1 VSDGAG
7 TGDVRRAA
15 EAGARGDYPAWPNL
29 AAMMF
34 DRAAAWGDRP
44 ALWAKQG
51 DRWVPTSWAELART
65 AAGLAASLRAG
76 GVAPGDRV
84 LLLAENRPE
93 WPIADLA
100 IMSLR
105 AISVPAYT
113 TYTPADLA
121 HLLTDSGARAA
132 IVSTRA
138 LAAKLSEAAARAAQ
152 ETASSGKAAG
162 LDLVVAME
170 ETPPVGQA
178 RLLAWQEAISAEP
191 PPGLREEVLAIPPEQ
206 TACLIYTSG
215 TGGAPK
221 GVMLPH
227 RALLSN
233 CRGAW
238 ELLKPLRLE
247 NEVYLSF
254 LPLSH
259 SYEHTCGQFFL
270 LSIGTQIHY
279 ASGADRVAQEMAEVR
294 PTVMTAVPRLFEVI
308 RSRILAQLK
317 REPKWKRDLFVA
329 ALALGAKRARGE
341 RLGPTGWFA
350 DLALDWLVRRKVRA
364 RFGGRLKGIMSG
376 GARLD
381 PDVGGFFLALG
392 IPVMQGYGQ
401 TEAGPVISANPPGR
415 IRIDTV
421 GLPLP
426 NVELRI
432 AEDGEILV
440 RGDLVMQGYWNNP
453 EATAEAI
460 RDGWLHTGDIGTLDE
475 DGYLRI
481 TDRKRE
487 IIKTTGGDMISPAR
501 VEGVLVQQPAIAQ
514 AVVAG
519 DGRAHLVALLVP
531 AEGADEHELACA
543 VEDAN
548 RVLTVTERVRHWR
561 TVPGFTIENGLLT
574 STLKVRRQRVLA
586 EYRALIDE
594 MYA

>member
-1 VSDGAG
+1 MNA
-7 TGDVRRAA
+7 
-15 EAGARGDYPAWPNL
+15 YPAWPNL

-34 DRAAAWGDRP
+34 DRAATWGDRP
-44 ALWAKQG
+44 ALWARHDG
-51 DRWVPTSWAELART
+51 TWRPTSWATLGRS
-65 AAGLAASLRAG
+65 AAGLAATLRRG
-76 GVAPGDRV
+76 GVNPGDRV

-93 WPIADLA
+93 WPIADTA
-100 IMSLR
+100 IMAIR
-105 AISVPAYT
+105 GISVPAYT
-113 TYTPADLA
+113 TYTPGDIAHVLA
-121 HLLTDSGARAA
+121 DSGARAA
-132 IVSTRA
+132 IVSTAA
-138 LAAKLSEAAARAAQ
+138 LAARLMQGAAA
-152 ETASSGKAAG
+152 SGG
-162 LDLVVAME
+162 LDLVIAME
-170 ETPPVGQA
+170 PVETEGA
-178 RLLAWQEAISAEP
+178 RVIAWEEAVAAEAL
-191 PPGLREEVLAIPPEQ
+191 PGFQEEVMGIPAEQ

-233 CRGAW
+233 CAGAW
-238 ELLKPLRLE
+238 ELLKPLDLKD
-247 NEVYLSF
+247 EVYLSF

-279 ASGADRVAQEMAEVR
+279 ASGADRIAPEMLEVR

-308 RSRILAQLK
+308 RSRILAGLK

-329 ALALGAKRARGE
+329 ALALGAKRVRGQS
-341 RLGPTGWFA
+341 LGPTGWFA
-350 DLALDWLVRRKVRA
+350 DKALEVLVRRKVRE

-392 IPVMQGYGQ
+392 IPIMQGYGQ
-401 TEAGPVISANPPGR
+401 TEAGPVVSANPPDR

-426 NVELRI
+426 NVEVRI
-432 AEDGEILV
+432 ADDGEILV

-453 EATAEAI
+453 DATDAAI
-460 RDGWLHTGDIGTLDE
+460 RDGWLHTGDVGALDE

-501 VEGVLVQQPAIAQ
+501 VEGILAQSDAVAQ

-519 DGRAHLVALLVP
+519 DGRSHLVALLVP
-531 AEGADEHELACA
+531 AEGADEKELARA
-543 VEDAN
+543 VDEAN
-548 RVLTVTERVRHWR
+548 RVLTVTERIRHWR
-561 TVPGFTIENGLLT
+561 AVPGFTIENGLLT
-574 STLKVRRQRVLA
+574 STQKIRRQMVLREHA
-586 EYRALIDE
+586 GLVEE
-594 MYA
+594 MFS

>member
-1 VSDGAG
+1 
-7 TGDVRRAA
+7 
-15 EAGARGDYPAWPNL
+15 
-29 AAMMF
+29 MMF
-34 DRAAAWGDRP
+34 DRAATWGERP
-44 ALWAKQG
+44 ALWARHEG
-51 DRWVPTSWAELART
+51 TWRPTSWATLGRQAT
-65 AAGLAASLRAG
+65 GLAATLRAG
-76 GVAPGDRV
+76 GVNPGDRV

-93 WPIADLA
+93 WPIADTA
-100 IMSLR
+100 IMAIR
-105 AISVPAYT
+105 GISVPAYT
-113 TYTPADLA
+113 TYTPADIAHVLA
-121 HLLTDSGARAA
+121 DSGARAA
-132 IVSTRA
+132 IVSTAA
-138 LAAKLSEAAARAAQ
+138 LAARLMEGAAA
-152 ETASSGKAAG
+152 SGG
-162 LDLVVAME
+162 LDLVIVMEPADIHGARVIGWEEAVAAG
-170 ETPPVGQA
+170 P
-178 RLLAWQEAISAEP
+178 L
-191 PPGLREEVLAIPPEQ
+191 PGFQEEVMGIPAEQ

-233 CRGAW
+233 CEGAW
-238 ELLKPLRLE
+238 ELLKPLGLKD
-247 NEVYLSF
+247 EVYLSF

-279 ASGADRVAQEMAEVR
+279 ASGADRIAPEMLEVR

-308 RSRILAQLK
+308 RSRILAGLK

-329 ALALGAKRARGE
+329 ALALGARRVRGE
-341 RLGPTGWFA
+341 SLGPAGWFA
-350 DLALDWLVRRKVRA
+350 DKALEVLVRRKVRA

-392 IPVMQGYGQ
+392 IPIMQGYGQ
-401 TEAGPVISANPPGR
+401 TEAGPVVSANPPDG

-426 NVELRI
+426 NVEVRI
-432 AEDGEILV
+432 AADGEILV
-440 RGDLVMQGYWNNP
+440 RGDLVMQGYWNNA
-453 EATAEAI
+453 EATEAAI
-460 RDGWLHTGDIGTLDE
+460 RDGWLHTGDVGALDD

-501 VEGVLVQQPAIAQ
+501 VEGILGQQGGVAQ

-531 AEGADEHELACA
+531 AEGADEKDLARA

-548 RVLTVTERVRHWR
+548 RVLTVTERIRHWR
-561 TVPGFTIENGLLT
+561 AVPGFTIENGLLT
-574 STLKVRRQRVLA
+574 STQKIRRQMVLREHA
-586 EYRALIDE
+586 GLVEE
-594 MYA
+594 MFS

>member
-1 VSDGAG
+1 
-7 TGDVRRAA
+7 
-15 EAGARGDYPAWPNL
+15 
-29 AAMMF
+29 MMF
-34 DRAAAWGDRP
+34 ERAAAWGERP
-44 ALWAKQG
+44 ALWARRQG
-51 DRWVPTSWAELART
+51 RWQATSWATLGRQ
-65 AAGLAASLRAG
+65 AAGLAATLRAN
-76 GVAPGDRV
+76 GVNPGDRV
-84 LLLAENRPE
+84 LILAENRPE
-93 WPIADLA
+93 WPIADTA
-100 IMSLR
+100 IMAVR
-105 AISVPAYT
+105 GIAVPAYT
-113 TYTPADLA
+113 TYTPADIAHVLA
-121 HLLTDSGARAA
+121 DSGARAA
-132 IVSTRA
+132 IVSTDA
-138 LAAKLSEAAARAAQ
+138 LARKLIEGAAAA
-152 ETASSGKAAG
+152 GG

-170 ETPPVGQA
+170 TVEDAHTRVI
-178 RLLAWQEAISAEP
+178 AWDEAVAAAP
-191 PPGLREEVLAIPPEQ
+191 LPGFQEEVLGIPAEQ

-233 CRGAW
+233 CAGAW
-238 ELLKPLRLE
+238 ELLKPLELSDE
-247 NEVYLSF
+247 TYLSF

-270 LSIGTQIHY
+270 LSIGTQVYY
-279 ASGADRVAQEMAEVR
+279 ASGADRIAPEMLEVR

-308 RSRILAQLK
+308 RSRILAGLK

-329 ALALGAKRARGE
+329 ALALGARRVRGQS
-341 RLGPTGWFA
+341 LGPTGWFA
-350 DLALDWLVRRKVRA
+350 DKVLEVLVRRKVRE

-381 PDVGGFFLALG
+381 PEVGGFFLALG

-426 NVELRI
+426 NVEVRI
-432 AEDGEILV
+432 ADDGEILV

-453 EATAEAI
+453 AATEAAI
-460 RDGWLHTGDIGTLDE
+460 RDGWLHTGDVGALDE

-487 IIKTTGGDMISPAR
+487 IIKTTGGDMVSPAR
-501 VEGVLVQQPAIAQ
+501 VEGILAQQAAIHQ

-531 AEGADEHELACA
+531 AEGADEKELARA

-548 RVLTVTERVRHWR
+548 RVLTVTERIRHWR
-561 TVPGFTIENGLLT
+561 AVPDFTIENGLLT
-574 STLKVRRQRVLA
+574 STQKIRRQKVLA
-586 EYRALIDE
+586 EHGALVEE
-594 MYA
+594 MYGA

>member
-1 VSDGAG
+1 MTMPADTKGF
-7 TGDVRRAA
+7 AA
-15 EAGARGDYPAWPNL
+15 AMDAAAIPEPGPTPGGYPAWPNL

-34 DRAAAWGDRP
+34 SRALAWRDRP
-44 ALWAKQG
+44 ALWAKAG
-51 DRWVPTSWAELART
+51 ASWRATTWLSLGAQ
-65 AAGLAASLRAG
+65 AAGLAATLRQR
-76 GVAPGDRV
+76 GVSPGDRV

-93 WPIADLA
+93 WPIADTA
-100 IMSLR
+100 IMAIR
-105 AISVPAYT
+105 GISVPAYT
-113 TYTPADLA
+113 TYTPGDLA
-121 HLLTDSGARAA
+121 HVLKDSGARAA

-138 LAAKLSEAAARAAQ
+138 LAAKLGAAAAEA
-152 ETASSGKAAG
+152 GG

-170 ETPPVGQA
+170 EPAPIAGATTLGWDEAVA
-178 RLLAWQEAISAEP
+178 AALL
-191 PPGLREEVLAIPPEQ
+191 PGFRDEVLAIPGEQ

-233 CRGAW
+233 CAGAW
-238 ELLKPLRLE
+238 ALLSPLDLRDE
-247 NEVYLSF
+247 TYLSF

-270 LSIGTQIHY
+270 LSIGTQVFY
-279 ASGADRVAQEMAEVR
+279 ASGADKVAQEMAEVR
-294 PTVMTAVPRLFEVI
+294 PTVMTVVPRLFEVI

-317 REPKWKRDLFVA
+317 RAPKWKRDLFVA
-329 ALALGAKRARGE
+329 ALALGARRARGE
-341 RLGPTGWFA
+341 PLGFLGSLA
-350 DLALDWLVRRKVRA
+350 DPVLDFIVRRKVRA

-426 NVELRI
+426 NVAVRI

-453 EATAEAI
+453 EATAAVL
-460 RDGWLHTGDIGTLDE
+460 RDGWLHTGDVGALDA

-501 VEGVLVQQPAIAQ
+501 VEGVLAQQAAIAQ

-531 AEGADEHELACA
+531 AEGADERALSRA
-543 VEDAN
+543 VEEAN
-548 RVLTVTERVRHWR
+548 RALTVTERVRRWR
-561 TVPGFTIENGLLT
+561 AVPAFTIENGLLT
-574 STLKVRRQRVLA
+574 STQKVRRQKVLA
-586 EYRALIDE
+586 EHRALVEE

>member
-1 VSDGAG
+1 MTNSGDWDDLAASLKANGALASMG
-7 TGDVRRAA
+7 Q
-15 EAGARGDYPAWPNL
+15 AGSGYPAWPNL

-34 DRAAAWGDRP
+34 SRAAEWGERP
-44 ALWAKQG
+44 AVWAREG
-51 DRWVPTSWAELART
+51 TSWRATSWAALGQA
-65 AAGLAASLRAG
+65 AAGLASALRAH
-76 GVAPGDRV
+76 GVEPGDRV

-100 IMSLR
+100 IMAVR
-105 AISVPAYT
+105 GVCVPAYT
-113 TYTPADLA
+113 TFTPGDIAHVLA
-121 HLLTDSGARAA
+121 DSGARAA
-132 IVSTRA
+132 VVSTRA
-138 LAAKLSEAAARAAQ
+138 LAQKLMDGAGRA
-152 ETASSGKAAG
+152 GG

-170 ETPPVGQA
+170 DVGALAGTTVLPWTEGVSRPPLPGF
-178 RLLAWQEAISAEP
+178 AEE
-191 PPGLREEVLAIPPEQ
+191 LLAIPGEQ

-233 CRGAW
+233 CAGAW
-238 ELLKPLRLE
+238 ELLKPLGLKD
-247 NEVYLSF
+247 EVYLSF

-270 LSIGTQIHY
+270 LSIGTQIYY
-279 ASGADRVAQEMAEVR
+279 ASGADRIAPEMLEVR

-308 RSRILAQLK
+308 RSRILTGLK

-329 ALALGAKRARGE
+329 ALALGARRVRGQS
-341 RLGPTGWFA
+341 LGPTGWFA
-350 DLALDWLVRRKVRA
+350 DKALEFLVRRKVRA

-392 IPVMQGYGQ
+392 IPIMQGYGQ
-401 TEAGPVISANPPGR
+401 TEAGPVIAANPPGR

-426 NVELRI
+426 NVEVRI
-432 AEDGEILV
+432 ANDGEILV

-453 EATAEAI
+453 EATEAAI
-460 RDGWLHTGDIGTLDE
+460 RDGWLHTGDVGSLDE

-487 IIKTTGGDMISPAR
+487 IIKTTGGDMVSPAR
-501 VEGVLVQQPAIAQ
+501 VEGILAQQSAIAQ

-519 DGRAHLVALLVP
+519 DGRSHLVALIVP
-531 AEGADEHELACA
+531 ADGADEKEIGLA
-543 VEDAN
+543 VDEAN
-548 RVLTVTERVRHWR
+548 RTLTVTERIRHWR
-561 TVPGFTIENGLLT
+561 AVPAFTIENGLLT
-574 STLKVRRQRVLA
+574 STQKVRRQIVLR
-586 EYRALIDE
+586 EHKDIVER

>member
-1 VSDGAG
+1 MTGSTGWDGFAAAL
-7 TGDVRRAA
+7 TGQGGLS
-15 EAGARGDYPAWPNL
+15 EFEPEGSGYPRWPNL
-29 AAMMF
+29 AVMMF
-34 DRAAAWGDRP
+34 SRAVAWGDRP
-44 ALWAKQG
+44 ALWSKHG
-51 DRWVPTSWAELART
+51 SEWRPTSWRDLGRA
-65 AAGLAASLRAG
+65 AAGLAASLRAH
-76 GVAPGDRV
+76 GVAAGDRV
-84 LLLAENRPE
+84 LILAENRPE

-100 IMSLR
+100 IMAVR

-113 TYTPADLA
+113 TFTPGDIAHVLA
-121 HLLTDSGARAA
+121 DSGARAA
-132 IVSTRA
+132 VVSTKA
-138 LAAKLSEAAARAAQ
+138 LARKLMEGAGL
-152 ETASSGKAAG
+152 ASG

-170 ETPPVGQA
+170 EVGPLEGTTVLPWADAIAPEPTAGLGEDA
-178 RLLAWQEAISAEP
+178 R
-191 PPGLREEVLAIPPEQ
+191 AIPPEQ

-233 CRGAW
+233 CAGAW
-238 ELLKPLRLE
+238 ELLRPLDLKD
-247 NEVYLSF
+247 EVYLSF

-270 LSIGTQIHY
+270 LSIGTQIYY
-279 ASGADRVAQEMAEVR
+279 ASGADRIAPEMLEVR

-308 RSRILAQLK
+308 RSRILAGLK

-329 ALALGAKRARGE
+329 ALALGARRVRGQS
-341 RLGPTGWFA
+341 LGPTGWFA
-350 DLALDWLVRRKVRA
+350 DKALEVLVRRKVRE

-392 IPVMQGYGQ
+392 IPIMQGYGQ
-401 TEAGPVISANPPGR
+401 TEAGPVVAANPPGA

-426 NVELRI
+426 NVEVRI

-453 EATAEAI
+453 EATEAAI
-460 RDGWLHTGDIGTLDE
+460 RDGWLHTGDVGSIDE

-487 IIKTTGGDMISPAR
+487 IIKTTGGDMVSPAR
-501 VEGVLVQQPAIAQ
+501 VEGILAQHAAIQQ

-519 DGRAHLVALLVP
+519 DGRSHLVALIVP
-531 AEGADEHELACA
+531 ADGVDEKDVAQA
-543 VEDAN
+543 VEEAN
-548 RVLTVTERVRHWR
+548 RTLTVTERIRRWR
-561 TVPGFTIENGLLT
+561 VVPAFTIENGLLT
-574 STLKVRRQRVLA
+574 STQKVRRQIVLR
-586 EYRALIDE
+586 EHKDIVERL
-594 MYA
+594 YA

>member
-1 VSDGAG
+1 VTELAGMRDGAAPA
-7 TGDVRRAA
+7 TAW
-15 EAGARGDYPAWPNL
+15 RGDYPAWPNL
-29 AAMMF
+29 AVMMF
-34 DRAAAWGDRP
+34 DRAAQWAERP
-44 ALWAKQG
+44 ALWAKDG
-51 DRWVPTSWAELART
+51 GRWTPTTWGALARD
-65 AAGLAASLRAG
+65 AAGLAAALRAG

-100 IMSLR
+100 IMAIR
-105 AISVPAYT
+105 GISVPAYT
-113 TYTPADLA
+113 TCTPDDLA
-121 HLLTDSGARAA
+121 HVLADSGARAA

-138 LAAKLSEAAARAAQ
+138 LARKLAEGTARAA
-152 ETASSGKAAG
+152 TRGGG

-170 ETPPVGQA
+170 ETGEVAGA
-178 RLLAWQEAISAEP
+178 RLVPWPEAVAAEP
-191 PPGLREEVLAIPPEQ
+191 PAGFREEVLAIPPEQ

-233 CRGAW
+233 CAGAW
-238 ELLKPLRLE
+238 ELLKPLALKD
-247 NEVYLSF
+247 EVYLSF

-270 LSIGTQIHY
+270 LSIGTQVYY
-279 ASGADRVAQEMAEVR
+279 ASGTDRVAQEMAEVR

-329 ALALGAKRARGE
+329 ALALGARRVRGQS
-341 RLGPTGWFA
+341 LGPTGWFA
-350 DLALDWLVRRKVRA
+350 DKALEFLVRRKVRE

-392 IPVMQGYGQ
+392 IPIMQGYGQ
-401 TEAGPVISANPPGR
+401 TEAGPVVSANPPGR

-426 NVELRI
+426 NVEVRI
-432 AEDGEILV
+432 GEDGEILV
-440 RGDLVMQGYWNNP
+440 RGDLVMQGYWNDP
-453 EATAEAI
+453 DATAAVL
-460 RDGWLHTGDIGTLDE
+460 RDGWLHTGDVGALDE

-501 VEGVLVQQPAIAQ
+501 VEGVLTQQGAIAQ

-531 AEGADEHELACA
+531 AEGADERELARA
-543 VEDAN
+543 VEEAN
-548 RVLTVTERVRHWR
+548 RALTVTERVRHWR
-561 TVPGFTIENGLLT
+561 AVPGFTIENGLLT
-574 STLKVRRQRVLA
+574 STQKVRRQIVLREHA
-586 EYRALIDE
+586 ALVEE
-594 MYA
+594 MYG

>member
-1 VSDGAG
+1 MTEAAG
-7 TGDVRRAA
+7 TRERPAPG
-15 EAGARGDYPAWPNL
+15 GYPAWPNL
-29 AAMMF
+29 AVMLF
-34 DRAAAWGDRP
+34 DRAAQWGERP

-51 DRWVPTSWAELART
+51 GRWVPTSWMRLARE
-65 AAGLAASLRAG
+65 AAGLAATLRSR

-100 IMSLR
+100 IMSIR

-113 TYTPADLA
+113 TYTPEDLA
-121 HLLTDSGARAA
+121 HVLADSGARAA

-138 LAAKLSEAAARAAQ
+138 LAEKLAEAAARSA
-152 ETASSGKAAG
+152 TAGGGG
-162 LDLVVAME
+162 LELVVAME
-170 ETPPVGQA
+170 PAGAVGAA
-178 RLLAWQEAISAEP
+178 RIVPWAEAVSPEP
-191 PPGLREEVLAIPPEQ
+191 PAGLREEVHTIPPDQ

-227 RALLSN
+227 RAMLSN
-233 CRGAW
+233 CAGAW
-238 ELLKPLRLE
+238 ELLKPLALE
-247 NEVYLSF
+247 DEIYLSF

-270 LSIGTQIHY
+270 LSIGTQIYY
-279 ASGADRVAQEMAEVR
+279 ATGADRVAQEMLEVR

-308 RSRILAQLK
+308 RSRILAGLK
-317 REPKWKRDLFVA
+317 REPKWKQDLFVA
-329 ALALGAKRARGE
+329 ALALGARRVRGQS
-341 RLGPTGWFA
+341 LGAGGWFA
-350 DLALDWLVRRKVRA
+350 DRVLEGLVRRKVRA

-392 IPVMQGYGQ
+392 IPIMQGYGQ
-401 TEAGPVISANPPGR
+401 TEAGPVISANPPDR

-460 RDGWLHTGDIGTLDE
+460 RDGWLHTGDVGALDD

-487 IIKTTGGDMISPAR
+487 IIKTTGGEMISPAR
-501 VEGVLVQQPAIAQ
+501 VEGILARQPAIQQ

-531 AEGADEHELACA
+531 AEGADEAELARA

-548 RVLTVTERVRHWR
+548 RSLTVAERIRRWR
-561 TVPGFTIENGLLT
+561 AVPGFTIENGLLT
-574 STLKVRRQRVLA
+574 TTQKVRRQKVLA
-586 EYRALIDE
+586 AYRSLVEE

>member
-1 VSDGAG
+1 VTDSAG
-7 TGDVRRAA
+7 LRDPSATG
-15 EAGARGDYPAWPNL
+15 GYPAWPNL
-29 AAMMF
+29 AVMMF
-34 DRAAAWGDRP
+34 DRAAQWAGKP
-44 ALWAKQG
+44 AVWAKEG
-51 DRWVPTSWAELART
+51 GRWVPTTWGALARD
-65 AAGLAASLRAG
+65 AAGLAATLRAG

-100 IMSLR
+100 IMAIR
-105 AISVPAYT
+105 GISVPAYT
-113 TYTPADLA
+113 TYTPDDLA
-121 HLLTDSGARAA
+121 HVMADSGARAA
-132 IVSTRA
+132 VVSTRA
-138 LAAKLSEAAARAAQ
+138 LARKLAEAAARAA
-152 ETASSGKAAG
+152 TKGAG

-170 ETPPVGQA
+170 EIDAVGGA
-178 RLLAWQEAISAEP
+178 RLIAWPEAVSPEP
-191 PPGLREEVLAIPPEQ
+191 PPGFREEVLGIPPEQ

-233 CRGAW
+233 CAGAW
-238 ELLKPLRLE
+238 ELLKPLGLKD
-247 NEVYLSF
+247 EVYLSF

-308 RSRILAQLK
+308 RSRILAGLK

-329 ALALGAKRARGE
+329 ALALGARRVRGQS
-341 RLGPTGWFA
+341 LGPTGWFA
-350 DLALDWLVRRKVRA
+350 DKALEFLVRRKVRE

-392 IPVMQGYGQ
+392 IPIMQGYGQ
-401 TEAGPVISANPPGR
+401 TEAGPVVAANPPGR

-426 NVELRI
+426 NVEVRI

-453 EATAEAI
+453 EATAAVL
-460 RDGWLHTGDIGTLDE
+460 RDGWLHTGDVGALDE

-501 VEGVLVQQPAIAQ
+501 VEGILAQQGAIHQ

-531 AEGADEHELACA
+531 AEGADEKELARA
-543 VEDAN
+543 VEEAN

-561 TVPGFTIENGLLT
+561 AVPGFTIENGLLT
-574 STLKVRRQRVLA
+574 STQKIRRQIVLREHA
-586 EYRALIDE
+586 ALIE
-594 MYA
+594 QMYS

>member
-1 VSDGAG
+1 MDGGANGQALG
-7 TGDVRRAA
+7 TETGFGA
-15 EAGARGDYPAWPNL
+15 EYMTETGYPAWPNL
-29 AAMMF
+29 PVMMF
-34 DRAAAWGDRP
+34 SRALQWRDRP
-44 ALWAKQG
+44 AVWAKVG
-51 DRWVPTSWAELART
+51 DTWRKTTWIELGQA
-65 AAGLAASLRAG
+65 AAGLAASLREA

-100 IMSLR
+100 IM
-105 AISVPAYT
+105 AIRGIAVPAYT
-113 TYTPADLA
+113 TFTPADIAHVLA
-121 HLLTDSGARAA
+121 DSGARAA
-132 IVSTRA
+132 VVSTHALAQRLMEGAA
-138 LAAKLSEAAARAAQ
+138 LAAER
-152 ETASSGKAAG
+152 GGG

-170 ETPPVGQA
+170 DVGALAGVRVLPWGEATARPP
-178 RLLAWQEAISAEP
+178 L
-191 PPGLREEVLAIPPEQ
+191 PGFREEVLAIPPEQ

-233 CRGAW
+233 CQGAW
-238 ELLKPLRLE
+238 ELLKPLDLRDE
-247 NEVYLSF
+247 TYLSF

-270 LSIGTQIHY
+270 LSIGTQVYY
-279 ASGADRVAQEMAEVR
+279 ASGADRIAPEMMEVR

-308 RSRILAQLK
+308 RSRILAGVK

-329 ALALGAKRARGE
+329 ALALGARKVRGQS
-341 RLGPTGWFA
+341 LGPTGWFA
-350 DLALDWLVRRKVRA
+350 DIALDFLVRRKVRA

-392 IPVMQGYGQ
+392 IPIMQGYGQ

-426 NVELRI
+426 NVEVRI

-440 RGDLVMQGYWNNP
+440 RGELMMQGYWNNP
-453 EATAEAI
+453 GATGEAI
-460 RDGWLHTGDIGTLDE
+460 RDGWLHTGDVGSLDE

-487 IIKTTGGDMISPAR
+487 IIKTTGGDMVSPAR
-501 VEGVLVQQPAIAQ
+501 VEGILAQQGAIAQ

-519 DGRAHLVALLVP
+519 DGRSHLVALIV
-531 AEGADEHELACA
+531 AADGADEKEVARA
-543 VEDAN
+543 VDDAN
-548 RVLTVTERVRHWR
+548 RTLTVTERIRFWR
-561 TVPGFTIENGLLT
+561 AVPAFTIENGLMT
-574 STLKVRRQRVLA
+574 STQKIRRQIILREHA
-586 EYRALIDE
+586 ALVE
-594 MYA
+594 AMYA